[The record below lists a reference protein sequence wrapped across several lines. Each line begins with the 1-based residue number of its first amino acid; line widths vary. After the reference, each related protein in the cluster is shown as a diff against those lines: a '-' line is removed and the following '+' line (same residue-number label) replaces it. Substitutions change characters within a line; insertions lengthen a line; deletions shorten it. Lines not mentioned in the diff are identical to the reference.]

1 MYYNIAMK
9 DDIKTTVANNL
20 IALRKSHG
28 LTQADVAN
36 SLNYSDKSVS
46 KWEHADSLPDISIL
60 SALADMYG
68 VTLDYLTHEDAE
80 EQLNFLNEKKNPEK
94 ERKITIAILSVT
106 IIFLCSTIAF
116 VYGYVFRTQQIIFW
130 QAYVWAVP
138 ASSLILLYYNRK
150 WLHSIL
156 ASTILKSIFLW
167 TLLLCLYLQFSDY
180 RLWLIFIIGIPV
192 EIIIILSSNLTK
204 YK

>member
-1 MYYNIAMK
+1 MK

-20 IALRKSHG
+20 IALRKSKG

-80 EQLNFLNEKKNPEK
+80 ERLSYINEKEKPEK
-94 ERKITIAILSVT
+94 ERQLTIEVLTVT
-106 IIFLCSTIAF
+106 IVFLCATILF
-116 VYGYVFRTQQIIFW
+116 VYGYCFASVPTQDFW
-130 QAYVWAVP
+130 IAYLWAIP
-138 ASSLILLYYNRK
+138 ISALFLWNYNRK
-150 WLHSIL
+150 WHKNKLQ
-156 ASTILKSIFLW
+156 STILLSILLW
-167 TLLLCLYLQFSDY
+167 SLLLCIYLQFGNY
-180 RLWLIFIIGIPV
+180 KLWLIFILGVPM
-192 EIIIILSSNLTK
+192 EIIIVLSSNLTK
-204 YK
+204 FK

>member
-1 MYYNIAMK
+1 MK
-9 DDIKTTVANNL
+9 DDIKTVVANNL
-20 IALRKSHG
+20 IALRKNRG

-68 VTLDYLTHEDAE
+68 VTLDYLTHENAE
-80 EQLNFLNEKKNPEK
+80 EQLRYLNEKKNPER

-106 IIFLCSTIAF
+106 IIFLCATIIF
-116 VYGYVFRTQQIIFW
+116 VYGYVFRSQQVVFW
-130 QAYVWAVP
+130 QIYVWAVP

-180 RLWLIFIIGIPV
+180 RLWLIFIIGIPM
-192 EIIIILSSNLTK
+192 EIIIVLSSNLTK

>member
-1 MYYNIAMK
+1 MK
-9 DDIKTTVANNL
+9 DDIKTVVANNL
-20 IALRKSHG
+20 IALRKNRG

-68 VTLDYLTHEDAE
+68 VTLDYLTHENAE
-80 EQLNFLNEKKNPEK
+80 EQLRYLNEKKNPER

-106 IIFLCSTIAF
+106 IIFLCATIIF
-116 VYGYVFRTQQIIFW
+116 VYGYVFRLQQVVFW
-130 QAYVWAVP
+130 QIYVWAVP

-180 RLWLIFIIGIPV
+180 RLWLIFIIGIPM
-192 EIIIILSSNLTK
+192 EIIIVLSSNLTK